1 MKVHI
6 IIKKMTVAMVATTTF
21 ATGAAAQEACNPY
34 TVKQGDSLASIANTA
49 YGTFDYQMIF
59 NANRVALGTNPN
71 ELEPGLVLNL
81 PCEDGRLSSTAE
93 FNTIVKEQ
101 ATIVSNQGVSNV
113 YAPDIK
119 LLTANGWLPFTDES
133 LSGGGAFVRLATT
146 SLHRANNNRGYKV
159 DWIDDWGSHLTTLL
173 PSGAYDIGIAWYLP
187 ECAKNPDLMGEA
199 SLDRCNSFYHT
210 VPVYETVIGYYT
222 LAGSEYAGATSMA
235 DYAGAKV
242 CRVEGWFTSDLE
254 EGGLVEPV
262 VEMVRPKTVDDCFEA
277 LVSGE
282 ADVTGMSIQG
292 GSSYLTDPK
301 FEGKLAQNPTVTNL
315 LSARFFAHKSN
326 PFGIQYI
333 TMMNNGLNE
342 MRKTGEWYDVISSS
356 LAEHNANSQ

>member
-1 MKVHI
+1 MEVHK

-59 NANRVALGTNPN
+59 NANRVALGKNPN
-71 ELEPGLVLNL
+71 ELDAGLVLNL
-81 PCEDGRLSSTAE
+81 PCEDGRISSDAE
-93 FNTIVKEQ
+93 FDTIVKEQ
-101 ATIVSNQGVSNV
+101 EKISSAQGISNV

-119 LLTANGWLPFTDES
+119 MLSGNGWKPFTDES
-133 LSGGGAFVRLATT
+133 LSGGGAFVRLASTA
-146 SLHRANNNRGYKV
+146 LNRANNNRGYKV
-159 DWIDDWGSHLTTLL
+159 DWIDDWGSHLNTLL
-173 PSGAYDIGIAWYLP
+173 PSGAYDIAIAWYLP
-187 ECAKNPDLMGEA
+187 DCAKNPDLMGEN
-199 SLDRCNSFYHT
+199 SLYRCNSFYHS
-210 VPVYETVIGYYT
+210 VPVYETVIGYYSRPD
-222 LAGSEYAGATSMA
+222 SEYANARTMQ

-262 VEMVRPKTVDDCFEA
+262 VEMVRPKTVEACFEA
-277 LVSGE
+277 VASGE
-282 ADVTGMSIQG
+282 ADVTGLSIQVG
-292 GSSYLTDPK
+292 ASFLGEPE
-301 FEGKLAQNPTVTNL
+301 FEGKVVQNATITNL
-315 LSARFFAHKSN
+315 LSARFFTHKSN
-326 PFGIQYI
+326 PFGLQYI

-356 LAEHNANSQ
+356 LAEHNLKTQ